1 MTTVD
6 DIRRIL
12 VDHAPRLMP
21 VDDTFHAAVAVVLH
35 KPAHGD
41 LNVLFIERTTRD
53 GDPWS
58 GHIAFPG
65 GRMEKVDAGPQET
78 AERETYEELGLDLRS
93 AGYVGRLDDLAAH
106 IHPIKVS
113 GFVYNIEDAGGFILS
128 DEVRDAFWTP
138 FPYLTDP
145 VRLTTYNGPDKDTE
159 KPIPAIDLLGPER
172 PVLWGLTYRF
182 VSQLVGLTGYEI
194 SPHDP
199 GY

>member
-1 MTTVD
+1 MTTID
-6 DIRRIL
+6 DIQR
-12 VDHAPRLMP
+12 VVADHRARLMP
-21 VDDTFHAAVAVVLH
+21 GDEKYRAAVAVVLH
-35 KPAHGD
+35 EQTAGD
-41 LNVLFIERTTRD
+41 LRILFIERTTRV

-65 GRMEKVDAGPQET
+65 GRMETGDAGPQET

-93 AGYVGRLDDLAAH
+93 AGYVGRLDDMAAH

-113 GFVYNIEDAGGFILS
+113 GFVYNLDDAGDFILS
-128 DEVRDAFWTP
+128 DEVRNAFWTP

-145 VRLTTYNGPDKDTE
+145 VRMTTYNGPDRDTE
-159 KPIPAIDLLGPER
+159 RLIPAIDLLGPER

-182 VSQLVGLTGYEI
+182 VSLLVGLTGYELP
-194 SPHDP
+194 PHDP